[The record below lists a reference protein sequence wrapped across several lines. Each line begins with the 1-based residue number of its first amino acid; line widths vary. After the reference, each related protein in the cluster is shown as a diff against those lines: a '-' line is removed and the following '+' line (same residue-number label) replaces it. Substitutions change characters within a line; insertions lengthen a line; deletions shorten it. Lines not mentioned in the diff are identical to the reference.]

1 MSAPNPAGLVPTA
14 PSAGAPPIWV
24 LKIGGEACE
33 DRNRLAAIAVSCAR
47 AKARLVVVHGGGSSV
62 NRLQG
67 AMGRSSRFVQG
78 RRVTEPEDL
87 ELVEMALSGATNK
100 RVVRALAHTGLRAV
114 GISGS
119 DGSLVRCSLVAELGR
134 VGVPEVVSGDL
145 LRTLLDSGFT
155 PVVSPVSVGDD
166 GEAVNVNA
174 DEVASALA
182 ESLHADRLLLIS
194 DVDGVRVRGAT
205 RSSVASHEVELL
217 IASGE
222 VDRGMIPKLRAAARA
237 AVRGVSEVWIR
248 GGNTGELDGPGG
260 TRVFDEAEPG
270 GEPPSVAAAPV
281 APDSNEQS
289 LPKEAELLAGV
300 FSYPRLLLVRGKG
313 SYVWDSTGRRYL
325 DFSSGLGVAALG
337 HGRADFADLLRDQ
350 FLTLGHCS
358 NLYGNLPVL
367 ELARRLV
374 ESSFA
379 SRVWFANS
387 GTEANEAAIKFARA
401 YGREQGAARKHEIV
415 AFRGGFHGRTIGALA
430 ATHHPAY
437 RRPFAPLMPG
447 VRFAEFNNLES
458 VEQAIHAGTCAV
470 LVEPVQGE
478 GGVIPAEPAFLE
490 RLRTLC
496 DRHGALL
503 IFDEVQCGMGR
514 LGHLYAYQ
522 AYGVAPDM
530 ITLAKPMAAGYPL
543 AAVLLSERVAAILKP
558 GHHGSTFAGG
568 PAACALG
575 VKVFDEISRPEF
587 LADVD
592 ARTRRLRAGLEDLA
606 QTLPLYREARG
617 RGLLQALVMKSRA
630 PKPEEIIRRARE
642 QGLLLT
648 RAGERAIRFLPPLNT
663 SEQEIDEALAILRR
677 IS

>member
-1 MSAPNPAGLVPTA
+1 VGERVTA
-14 PSAGAPPIWV
+14 PETWI

-33 DRNRLAAIAVSCAR
+33 DRDALAAIANACAR
-47 AKARLVVVHGGGSSV
+47 AKARLVVVHGGSSSV

-100 RVVRALAHTGLRAV
+100 RVVRALAHAGLRAV
-114 GISGS
+114 GVSGS
-119 DGSLVRCSLVAELGR
+119 DGGLVRCSLIAELGR
-134 VGVPEVVSGDL
+134 VGVPEVVSADL
-145 LRTLLDSGFT
+145 LRSLLDSGFT

-194 DVDGVRVRGAT
+194 DVDGVRVRGAI

-237 AVRGVSEVWIR
+237 SLRGVNEVWIR
-248 GGNTGELDGPGG
+248 GMNAGALDGSGG
-260 TRVFDEAEPG
+260 TRVLDEARD
-270 GEPPSVAAAPV
+270 GEAVAPESLPASDALPAPV
-281 APDSNEQS
+281 TPTM
-289 LPKEAELLAGV
+289 EADLLAGV

-313 SYVWDSTGRRYL
+313 SYVWDSTGRCYL

-337 HGRADFADLLRDQ
+337 HGRADFATVLRDQ

-401 YGREQGAARKHEIV
+401 FGKEHDSGRKQEIV

-447 VRFAEFNNLES
+447 VRFAEFNDSKSFER
-458 VEQAIHAGTCAV
+458 AIHAGTCAV

-478 GGVIPAEPAFLE
+478 GGVIPAESGFLE
-490 RLRTLC
+490 HLRALC
-496 DRHGALL
+496 DQHGALL

-522 AYGVAPDM
+522 AYGVTPDM

-543 AAVLLSERVAAILKP
+543 AAVLLGERVASILKP
-558 GHHGSTFAGG
+558 GQHGSTFAGG

-575 VKVFDEISRPEF
+575 AKVFDEVSRPGF
-587 LADVD
+587 LTDVE
-592 ARTRRLRAGLEDLA
+592 ARAHRLRAGLDALA
-606 QTLPLYREARG
+606 QASPLYREARG
-617 RGLLQALVMKSRA
+617 RGLLQALVMKSRG
-630 PKPEEIIRRARE
+630 PKPEEVIRRARE

-648 RAGERAIRFLPPLNT
+648 RAGERAVRFLPPLNT
-663 SEQEIDEALAILRR
+663 SEQEIDQALAILRR